1 VTEKN
6 AESITYWPLKIHY
19 HKSNKNLTIDYDNG
33 ITFTYPAELLR
44 VESPSAEVKGHGME
58 EKKIISGRSHV
69 GIIKLEPVG
78 NYAIQIYF
86 DDLHNTGIFSWSY
99 LYDLGKRK
107 DKIWQTYIKKLAEQN
122 LSRHPQ

>member
-6 AESITYWPLKIHY
+6 TENITHWPLNIHY
-19 HKSNKNLTIDYDNG
+19 NKATKNLTIDYDDG
-33 ITFTYPAELLR
+33 ATFTYAAELLR
-44 VESPSAEVKGHGME
+44 VESPSAEVKGHGQE

-78 NYAIQIYF
+78 NYAIQIHF
-86 DDLHNTGIFSWSY
+86 DDLHNTGLYSWSY

-107 DKIWQTYIKKLAEQN
+107 SEVWQIYLKKLNEKN
-122 LSRHPQ
+122 LSRDP